1 MGQGDFMI
9 VKRTLVTV
17 ILLGSILAL
26 ITGCLN
32 ESPPPANQSPR
43 ASFTASPTSGE
54 APLGV
59 TFNASASFDPDGSI
73 TSYVWTFGDGGSSSG
88 ATAAHTY
95 TSAGTYTARLRIT
108 DNDGATDTITHNI
121 LVQAPAPPPITVW
134 ITASES
140 EIDIL
145 SYEIEDGVLW
155 YTLVGRAK
163 NITSRTLDWVTINA
177 RLLDET
183 NVQIDTTSD
192 LVSDVLPNTTFE
204 FSLWIFEPERTK
216 MIEIYEITT
225 LCW

>member
-1 MGQGDFMI
+1 
-9 VKRTLVTV
+9 
-17 ILLGSILAL
+17 
-26 ITGCLN
+26 
-32 ESPPPANQSPR
+32 
-43 ASFTASPTSGE
+43 
-54 APLGV
+54 
-59 TFNASASFDPDGSI
+59 
-73 TSYVWTFGDGGSSSG
+73 
-88 ATAAHTY
+88 
-95 TSAGTYTARLRIT
+95 
-108 DNDGATDTITHNI
+108 
-121 LVQAPAPPPITVW
+121 
-134 ITASES
+134 
-140 EIDIL
+140 
-145 SYEIEDGVLW
+145 LW